1 MMRPLNT
8 ATHRLGTEN
17 AFTVLARAGQISA
30 AGHDVI
36 NLGIGQ
42 PDFRTPPHIVE
53 AGIKALQ
60 DGAHGYTPS
69 LGMPALREAVAADL
83 QTRYGVKTDISRI
96 QITPGGKPV
105 IFISAMLLG
114 GPDNEI
120 LVPDPGFPIYQS
132 AINYSGATAVSY
144 GLVEANGFAFDAD
157 DVLSRIT
164 DKTSLIIINS
174 PANPTGGATP
184 KSEMDKFV
192 RGLADFPHV
201 TIMSDEIYDRFVF
214 DTAPLSL
221 LSYPEIA
228 DRLIVLNGWS
238 KTYAMTGWRIGYGI
252 WPQRLIEAADRI
264 GVNYHSCVNAPT
276 QFAALAATTGPQDC
290 VSDMCS
296 AFARRAT
303 LITDLLNEID
313 GISCV
318 MPRGAFYAFANV
330 TKLGMK
336 VDALQNKLLEEY
348 HVAAIAGTSFGAFG
362 EGYLRLSSAN
372 SEEAIT
378 GACSRIKEMVAA
390 L

>member
-1 MMRPLNT
+1 MRAVNP
-8 ATHRLGTEN
+8 ATLRLGTEN
-17 AFTVLARAGQISA
+17 AFTVLARAGQIA
-30 AGHDVI
+30 AQGHDVV

-42 PDFRTPPHIVE
+42 PDFKTPPHIVE

-69 LGMPALREAVAADL
+69 LGMPELRDAVADDL
-83 QTRYGVKTDISRI
+83 HARYGVRPDTNRI
-96 QITPGGKPV
+96 QITPGGKPI

-114 GPDNEI
+114 GPENEI

-132 AINYSGATAVSY
+132 AIQYSGATAVPY
-144 GLVEANGFAFDAD
+144 GLVEENGFAFDAD
-157 DVLSRIT
+157 DVLSKIT
-164 DKTSLIIINS
+164 DRTSLIIINS

-192 RGLADFPHV
+192 RGLTAFPHV
-201 TIMSDEIYDRFVF
+201 TVLSDEIYDRFVF
-214 DTAPLSL
+214 DSAPLSL

-228 DRLIVLNGWS
+228 DRLIILNGWS

-252 WPQRLIEAADRI
+252 WPERLIESADRI

-290 VSDMCS
+290 VTDMCH
-296 AFARRAT
+296 AFARRAA
-303 LITDLLNEID
+303 LITDLLNKID

-330 TKLGMK
+330 TTLGK
-336 VDALQNKLLEEY
+336 PSDYLQNLLLETH
-348 HVAAIAGTSFGAFG
+348 HVAAISGTSFGAFG

-372 SEEAIT
+372 SDEAIEK
-378 GACSRIKEMVAA
+378 ACDRLKGMVET

>member
-1 MMRPLNT
+1 MRPVNA

-17 AFTVLARAGQISA
+17 AFTVLARAGQIA
-30 AGHDVI
+30 AEGHDVI

-42 PDFRTPPHIVE
+42 PDFRTPEHIVE

-69 LGMPALREAVAADL
+69 RGMPALREAVAADL
-83 QTRYGVKTDISRI
+83 QARYGVKPDINLI

-105 IFISAMLLG
+105 IFITAMLLG
-114 GPDNEI
+114 GAENEI

-132 AINYSGATAVSY
+132 AINYSGATAVPY
-144 GLVEANGFAFDAD
+144 GLVEDNGFAFDAD

-164 DKTSLIIINS
+164 ERTSLIIINS

-201 TIMSDEIYDRFVF
+201 TIMSDDIYDRFVF
-214 DTAPLSL
+214 DTTPLSL

-228 DRLIVLNGWS
+228 DRLIILNGWS

-252 WPQRLIEAADRI
+252 WPERLIEAADRI

-290 VSDMCS
+290 VADMCS
-296 AFARRAT
+296 AFHRRAE
-303 LITDLLNEID
+303 LITRLLNDID

-330 TKLGMK
+330 SALGMK
-336 VDALQNKLLEEY
+336 VDVLQNKLLEEHY
-348 HVAAIAGTSFGAFG
+348 VAAIAGTSFGGFG

-372 SEEAIT
+372 SDAAIE
-378 GACSRIKEMVAA
+378 GACARLKQMVQS

>member
-1 MMRPLNT
+1 MRDLNP
-8 ATHRLGTEN
+8 ATQRLGTEN
-17 AFTVLARAGQISA
+17 AFTVLARAGQIA
-30 AGHDVI
+30 AQGHDVV

-69 LGMPALREAVAADL
+69 LGMPSLREALADDL
-83 QTRYGVKTDISRI
+83 QARYGARPDTDRI
-96 QITPGGKPV
+96 QITPGGKPI

-114 GPDNEI
+114 GPHNEI

-132 AINYSGATAVSY
+132 AINYSGATAVPY
-144 GLVEANGFAFDAD
+144 GLVEENGFAFDAD
-157 DVLSRIT
+157 DVLSKIT
-164 DKTSLIIINS
+164 ERTSLIIINS

-192 RGLADFPHV
+192 KGLAAFPHV
-201 TIMSDEIYDRFVF
+201 TILSDEIYDRFVF

-221 LSYPEIA
+221 LSYPDIA
-228 DRLIVLNGWS
+228 DRLIILNGWS

-252 WPQRLIEAADRI
+252 WPKRLIEAADRI

-276 QFAALAATTGPQDC
+276 QFAALAAITGPQDC
-290 VSDMCS
+290 VSEMCD
-296 AFARRAT
+296 AFARRAK
-303 LITDLLNEID
+303 LITNLLNQID

-330 TKLGMK
+330 SALGIAA
-336 VDALQNKLLEEY
+336 DTLQNTLLETH
-348 HVAAIAGTSFGAFG
+348 HVATISGTSFGAFG

-372 SEEAIT
+372 SDAAIEQ
-378 GACSRIKEMVAA
+378 ACSRLKEMVDG

>member
-1 MMRPLNT
+1 MRPLNT

-17 AFTVLARAGQISA
+17 AFTVLARAGQIA
-30 AGHDVI
+30 AKGHDVI

-42 PDFRTPPHIVE
+42 PDFKTPPHIVE
-53 AGIKALQ
+53 AGIKALH

-69 LGMPALREAVAADL
+69 LGMPELREAVAADL
-83 QTRYGVKTDISRI
+83 QTRYGVMPDINHI

-114 GPDNEI
+114 GDDNEI

-144 GLVEANGFAFDAD
+144 GLVEENGFAFDAEE
-157 DVLSRIT
+157 VLSRIT

-192 RGLADFPHV
+192 RGLADYPHV

-214 DTAPLSL
+214 DTEPLSL

-252 WPQRLIEAADRI
+252 WPKRLIEAADRI

-290 VSDMCS
+290 VSDMCA
-296 AFARRAT
+296 AFSRRAN
-303 LITDLLNEID
+303 LITELLNDID

-330 TKLGMK
+330 QKLGMK
-336 VDALQNKLLEEY
+336 VDALQNKLLEEHY
-348 HVAAIAGTSFGAFG
+348 VAAIAGTSFGAFG

-372 SEEAIT
+372 SEEAIRR
-378 GACSRIKEMVAA
+378 ACGRLKDMVAK

>member
-1 MMRPLNT
+1 MRDLNP
-8 ATHRLGTEN
+8 ATQRLGTEN
-17 AFTVLARAGQISA
+17 AFTVLARAGQIA
-30 AGHDVI
+30 AQGHDVV

-60 DGAHGYTPS
+60 DGANGYTPS
-69 LGMPALREAVAADL
+69 LGMPSLREALADDL
-83 QTRYGVKTDISRI
+83 QARYGARPDTDRI
-96 QITPGGKPV
+96 QITPGGKPI

-114 GPDNEI
+114 GPHNEI

-132 AINYSGATAVSY
+132 AINYSGATAVPY
-144 GLVEANGFAFDAD
+144 GLVEENGFAFDAD
-157 DVLSRIT
+157 DVLSKIT
-164 DKTSLIIINS
+164 ERTSLIIINS

-192 RGLADFPHV
+192 KGLAAFPHV
-201 TIMSDEIYDRFVF
+201 TILSDEIYDRFVF

-221 LSYPEIA
+221 LSYPDIA
-228 DRLIVLNGWS
+228 DRLIILNGWS

-252 WPQRLIEAADRI
+252 WPKRLIEAADRI

-276 QFAALAATTGPQDC
+276 QFAALAAITGPQDC
-290 VSDMCS
+290 VSEMCD
-296 AFARRAT
+296 AFARRAK
-303 LITDLLNEID
+303 LITNLLNQID

-330 TKLGMK
+330 SALGIAA
-336 VDALQNKLLEEY
+336 DTLQNTLLETH
-348 HVAAIAGTSFGAFG
+348 HVATISGTSFGAFG

-372 SEEAIT
+372 SDAAIEQ
-378 GACSRIKEMVAA
+378 ACSRLKEMVDG

>member
-1 MMRPLNT
+1 MRPLNS

-17 AFTVLARAGQISA
+17 AFTVLARAGQIA
-30 AGHDVI
+30 AEGHDVV

-69 LGMPALREAVAADL
+69 LGLPDLREAVAADL
-83 QTRYGVKTDISRI
+83 HNRYGVTPDIRRI

-114 GPDNEI
+114 GPENEI

-132 AINYSGATAVSY
+132 AINYSGAKAVSY
-144 GLVEANGFAFDAD
+144 GLVEQNGFAFDAD

-201 TIMSDEIYDRFVF
+201 TILSDEIYDRFVF
-214 DTAPLSL
+214 NTQPLSL
-221 LSYPEIA
+221 LSYPEIS

-252 WPQRLIEAADRI
+252 WPERLIEAADRI

-290 VSDMCS
+290 VSDMCA
-296 AFARRAT
+296 AFARRAA
-303 LITDLLNEID
+303 LITDLLNDID

-330 TKLGMK
+330 SALGMK
-336 VDALQNKLLEEY
+336 VDALQNKLLEEH

-372 SEEAIT
+372 SEEAIRQ
-378 GACSRIKEMVAA
+378 ACARLKDMVAN